1 MNIGDIV
8 AVATF
13 VISILAIAYAF
24 GKMSARL
31 DKAESDINNL
41 GKKVTSKFEQCDHEN
56 RELDRKIAELANSFA
71 RLDEHCAMLEREE
84 TIGRMR
90 G

>member
-31 DKAESDINNL
+31 DKAETDINNL
-41 GKKVTSKFEQCDHEN
+41 GAKVTRKFDECDQET
-56 RELDRKIAELANSFA
+56 RELERRLSGLANNFG
-71 RLDEHCAMLEREE
+71 RLDERCAALEREE